1 MIVCNVKCSIC
12 NCNIHVAT
20 CLPRLDETCRTDEEI
35 GIFDRILL
43 LHRGCGRRCQDLL
56 VSVYQWISNL
66 LCCPAVC
73 GSSCLFLQVPGM
85 GLCTG
90 WIEVVC
96 EHPP

>member
-1 MIVCNVKCSIC
+1 M
-12 NCNIHVAT
+12 
-20 CLPRLDETCRTDEEI
+20 
-35 GIFDRILL
+35 L
-43 LHRGCGRRCQDLL
+43 LHASPVWMRHVEPMRRSGCSAGSCYYIAIVVVCQDMLI
-56 VSVYQWISNL
+56 SVYQWIANL

-85 GLCTG
+85 DLCTG